1 MNHLISASE
10 LNERRDRYYM
20 DQQVGAYGIVL
31 SIALGVAGL
40 AAASL
45 FFFTPADRPF
55 RLIFWALW
63 LTSLA
68 GVAVVYSG
76 MNVNAFALP
85 NRVPDILDILSPFLM
100 ALLEFTLF
108 AVLTRPLTNQIQ
120 PRSVVAL
127 WFGCF
132 GLFGFVANLVISHA
146 KFLFQR
152 ADYEEVLKEPI
163 GRVIRKLAHDRM
175 GATLSALIATSTA
188 IIFEFVHS
196 VPIYTAYLVA
206 TIMMAGLIA
215 SFFSHNEQRKALES
229 GLTEADLVTEK
240 KTPESAT
247 KSYVLNERRTIS
259 GTGWPSLPGP
269 SHGYGI
275 LPAQR

>member
-1 MNHLISASE
+1 MNHVVSASE

-85 NRVPDILDILSPFLM
+85 NRVPDLLDIFSPFLM

-108 AVLTRPLTNQIQ
+108 AVLTRPLTNQIS

-132 GLFGFVANLVISHA
+132 GLFGCAATLVISHA
-146 KFLFQR
+146 KWLFQR
-152 ADYEEVLKEPI
+152 TDYEEALKEPI
-163 GRVIRKLAHDRM
+163 DQVIRKLAHDRL
-175 GATLSALIATSTA
+175 GAASCALIAAGTA
-188 IIFEFVHS
+188 IFFEFAHS
-196 VPIYTAYLVA
+196 ALIYTAYPVA
-206 TIMMAGLIA
+206 AIMMAGLIA

-229 GLTEADLVTEK
+229 GLTKADVATEE
-240 KTPESAT
+240 KTPESAAE
-247 KSYVLNERRTIS
+247 SYVLNERRTIS
-259 GTGWPSLPGP
+259 GIGWPSLPGP

-275 LPAQR
+275 LPE